1 MKLSKQLKTDL
12 AKAFQCAMEV
22 CILDMKAPLRYI
34 NQYIA
39 EDVSGFG
46 TAADE
51 KVQSRADFK
60 KMILDARRQAKGM
73 PFKARITTPCR
84 PKFIDETTAQFRD
97 EMVVDIGDKKN
108 KHSIQLWFSTLFKYR
123 HNKWQMVMF
132 HGSMPDLGSS
142 SADTF
147 HVAEAEKKLKELEQ
161 VVAERTADLQ
171 KKSRELEIEAALE
184 RVRTVAMSMMKED
197 DLLNITKAQYKE
209 LKKLG
214 FTELRN
220 SLIGVFHDDKNYL
233 RDYDYSDF
241 SGGGIT
247 NIPYHQNAVV
257 DRSLKQMKKA
267 SDAFTEFIVEGKEL
281 KEWKAFRKRNGEYE
295 DKRLKDVKALYYY
308 FYSIEQGSVGIS
320 SFKKIST
327 EQLDILK
334 RFRNVFELAY
344 KRYVDIA
351 TAAAQARE
359 AEIEASLERVRSAA
373 MTMKKSDDLVSICK
387 AMYKELLSLGFDNIR
402 NAQIGIK
409 NDDKQAY
416 LFYVYSDFETIV
428 GGEVAYDNS
437 PIMLRVHKELGGAGD
452 GLFEKEYSPA
462 EMKEWRRFREGLS
475 PFKDEREKTTKSLC
489 WYLYAIGKGN
499 IGIST
504 FNIITKDQI
513 EIVKRFKNVF
523 ELSYQRFHDL
533 QKAEAQARESKIEAA
548 LEKVRSRSLSMHKS
562 NELNEVVTVLFEKLK
577 ELQIPVTAVGIHI
590 FTKGSKDV
598 NVYVC
603 GDIGNGLAINNYILP
618 YFNHPIA
625 DDLND
630 AHEKRLDYF
639 VGSYSKK
646 EKNSFYKYVFEH
658 SALRDLPGE
667 IKNMILQSQ
676 SYSIAMAPVKNA
688 VITVN
693 DFEGKPLS
701 DGNADVVKR
710 FAKVFEQAYI
720 RFLDLQKAEAQAR
733 EAEIELGLERVRAA
747 AMAMRAPSEIG
758 TLIYHLYGELNKLDA
773 LFERC
778 FIMIVNPENQG
789 ITWWMAGMEGLLN
802 ENGFFVPYNQHKTHL
817 LYLQNWKKSTKKW
830 QYLFEG
836 KEKNDWDRFGFGKT
850 ELSKLPEPV
859 KKDMAGVKKI
869 YLSGS
874 SDKFGCLVTGSVA
887 PLSEENQ
894 NIISRFATVFNQ
906 TYTRFLDL
914 QKAVAQAR
922 EAQIEAGLERV
933 RANAMAMQS
942 SEELK
947 TLIGTV
953 FTELTKLDLALTRCI
968 IWVFEPTTNATR
980 WWMANSEEP
989 SNPMSFFIKYHKH
1002 PAYLKFVKEWK
1013 NQNVKFVYDL
1023 RGTDKRKWD
1032 DILFN
1037 ETELK
1042 NLPTVVIDGMKQ
1054 PERVLLSAS
1063 FNNFGGINVASLETL
1078 SDEHFDIL
1086 LRFAKVFDLTYTRFL
1101 DLQKAEAQA
1110 RESQIQLALERVR
1123 ARTMAMQKSEE
1134 LGEAASLLFQQVRSL
1149 GIESYSSGFTV
1160 WENNDGEMV
1169 SWMCNADGS
1178 INPPFRM
1185 PAKEIDW
1192 HRQQY
1197 DSWKKKEVY
1206 IIHDFTGKEMKD
1218 YYKYLRS
1225 FPLLDEAFKKSET
1238 AGVITPARQV
1248 HNAFNFSNGN
1258 LLFITL
1264 HPVSG
1269 SYDIFKR
1276 FAKTFEQTYT
1286 RFLDLQKAEAQAREA
1301 QIETALERVRSRT
1314 MGMQKSDELKEVIRL
1329 VFEQFIHLN
1338 INVGHAGFYIDYKA
1352 HDDMHIWLADPN
1364 IDPFYAIIPYFDTPT
1379 WNSFRDAKARGKNF
1393 FTNLLDF
1400 RTKNKFYKSLFK
1412 LFKIPEE
1419 AKTFYLQCKGL
1430 AVSTVLLDN
1439 VGLYIENFDGT
1450 PYSEEENNLLM
1461 RFGKVFQ
1468 QTYTRFL
1475 DLEKAEA
1482 QAKEAKIEAALER
1495 VRSQA
1500 MGMIESSDLLDIVVT
1515 MRNEFTALGYEAGY
1529 FWHMMWLPDKYEK
1542 AMTSGDGTKI
1552 GMVMELPRHIHG
1564 NIPLLSK
1571 WEKSKKPTVVFA
1583 MDVETA
1589 VDYVHKMITLG
1600 NFQQVD
1606 PQAPTLDD
1614 IRHIGGLTFIMAR
1627 TTHGEIGYSLTD
1639 VVSDPPKENLEVL
1652 TRFAGAFDI
1661 AHRRF
1666 LDLKKTE
1673 AQTREV
1679 QIELALERVRSRTM
1693 AMQKSEE
1700 LAEISTELFKQ
1711 VQSLGVPCW
1720 FCAFNI
1726 NDDNPDSSLEWGSN
1740 GELAFPKYR
1749 TPRVNIFLRYYEAGK
1764 RGETLF
1770 INEIGKDECPA
1781 HYEYLC
1787 TLPGVGEQLL
1797 KMKSDGIPFPSS
1809 QIDHVAFFKYG
1820 YILFITYD
1828 PAPEAYDIFKRFA
1841 NVFEQTYTRFLDLQK
1856 AEAQAKEAQIEAA
1869 LERTRTQSMLMQNSN
1884 ELNNAVS
1891 VFHAQLQ
1898 LLGMDSEFSYLWLP
1912 DEKKSNH
1919 LFWATW
1925 DEMEN
1930 EETVYKN
1937 KSVVYPLDKSE
1948 PSIAACYEAWAS
1960 RNPIHI
1966 NPVPPADVEN
1976 YFATWSELLQDI
1988 EKFKP
1993 EHFSD
1998 GLYYVDAYMMYGCF
2012 GIVIRRTLTEY
2023 EKEVLNRFAKVFEQT
2038 YTRFLDLQKA
2048 EAQARE
2054 AQIEA
2059 ALERVRSRT
2068 MAMQNS
2074 NELQETAA
2082 VLFEEFKKLGTEEIY
2097 QVTIGIY
2104 NEEELLIDF
2113 RVTDWTGSGQL
2124 EQRTFQLDMNEPSL
2138 LQPAN
2143 AAWKE
2148 GKKSAVF
2155 DLTGKKLKAWLN
2167 YRNKISGITMNSRD
2181 TQGRRVISVAYFSK
2195 GHLSLSSPLPLLE
2208 ETIKTLERFASVFD
2222 GTYTRFLDLE
2232 KAEAQ
2237 AREAK
2242 IEAALEKVRSRTLA
2256 MQKSD
2261 ELAET
2266 AAEVFHQLIGL
2277 GIDPNRLYIGIV
2289 NGDTKDMEMWAT
2301 DEDGTGIGKKF
2312 NFNAF
2317 DNDSVKKLYDGWT
2330 AKLKSISVD
2339 MQGKELE
2346 AYFHY
2351 LQSLQIPI
2359 NHGIKQKRRV
2369 QSVAYFDKGF
2379 IGMASPDD
2387 QSVQNIQLLERFAA
2401 VFNLTFTR
2409 FSDLKIAEAQAREAQ
2424 IEASLE
2430 RMRSA
2435 AMSIRKSEELIW
2447 VAESLYKELKGLGIS
2462 NIRNAQIVIKLDD
2475 QENYL
2480 VCIFSDIISEVFN
2493 ESRYETSP
2501 ITQQMYDELESSNEA
2516 LYQRVLT
2523 GNEFELWMDWR
2534 KNAGAKIE
2542 PRLLEARTV
2551 SFCLY
2556 SIGEGHLGISAYN
2569 NISDEQLSVLKRF
2582 RNVFELSYRR
2592 FMDVAK
2598 SEEQALKLQLEKERL
2613 ENTISELQAT
2623 QKQLI
2628 QSEKMAS
2635 LGELTAGI
2643 AHEIQNPLNFVNN
2656 FSDVSKELL
2665 DEMKE
2670 AMEKGDSEEAKE
2682 IMQDVIANLE
2692 KINHHDK

>member
-1 MKLSKQLKTDL
+1 MIVVNDFAGNVLSQD
-12 AKAFQCAMEV
+12 
-22 CILDMKAPLRYI
+22 
-34 NQYIA
+34 
-39 EDVSGFG
+39 
-46 TAADE
+46 
-51 KVQSRADFK
+51 
-60 KMILDARRQAKGM
+60 
-73 PFKARITTPCR
+73 
-84 PKFIDETTAQFRD
+84 
-97 EMVVDIGDKKN
+97 
-108 KHSIQLWFSTLFKYR
+108 
-123 HNKWQMVMF
+123 
-132 HGSMPDLGSS
+132 
-142 SADTF
+142 
-147 HVAEAEKKLKELEQ
+147 
-161 VVAERTADLQ
+161 
-171 KKSRELEIEAALE
+171 
-184 RVRTVAMSMMKED
+184 
-197 DLLNITKAQYKE
+197 NI
-209 LKKLG
+209 
-214 FTELRN
+214 
-220 SLIGVFHDDKNYL
+220 
-233 RDYDYSDF
+233 
-241 SGGGIT
+241 
-247 NIPYHQNAVV
+247 
-257 DRSLKQMKKA
+257 
-267 SDAFTEFIVEGKEL
+267 
-281 KEWKAFRKRNGEYE
+281 
-295 DKRLKDVKALYYY
+295 
-308 FYSIEQGSVGIS
+308 
-320 SFKKIST
+320 
-327 EQLDILK
+327 DILK
-334 RFRNVFELAY
+334 RF
-344 KRYVDIA
+344 
-351 TAAAQARE
+351 
-359 AEIEASLERVRSAA
+359 S
-373 MTMKKSDDLVSICK
+373 
-387 AMYKELLSLGFDNIR
+387 
-402 NAQIGIK
+402 
-409 NDDKQAY
+409 
-416 LFYVYSDFETIV
+416 
-428 GGEVAYDNS
+428 
-437 PIMLRVHKELGGAGD
+437 
-452 GLFEKEYSPA
+452 
-462 EMKEWRRFREGLS
+462 
-475 PFKDEREKTTKSLC
+475 
-489 WYLYAIGKGN
+489 
-499 IGIST
+499 
-504 FNIITKDQI
+504 
-513 EIVKRFKNVF
+513 
-523 ELSYQRFHDL
+523 
-533 QKAEAQARESKIEAA
+533 
-548 LEKVRSRSLSMHKS
+548 
-562 NELNEVVTVLFEKLK
+562 
-577 ELQIPVTAVGIHI
+577 
-590 FTKGSKDV
+590 
-598 NVYVC
+598 
-603 GDIGNGLAINNYILP
+603 
-618 YFNHPIA
+618 
-625 DDLND
+625 
-630 AHEKRLDYF
+630 
-639 VGSYSKK
+639 
-646 EKNSFYKYVFEH
+646 
-658 SALRDLPGE
+658 
-667 IKNMILQSQ
+667 
-676 SYSIAMAPVKNA
+676 
-688 VITVN
+688 
-693 DFEGKPLS
+693 
-701 DGNADVVKR
+701 
-710 FAKVFEQAYI
+710 KVFEQSYV

-733 EAEIELGLERVRAA
+733 EAQIEAALERVRSR
-747 AMAMRAPSEIG
+747 AMAMHTSN
-758 TLIYHLYGELNKLDA
+758 ELKEVA
-773 LFERC
+773 KEMR
-778 FIMIVNPENQG
+778 NQ
-789 ITWWMAGMEGLLN
+789 L
-802 ENGFFVPYNQHKTHL
+802 HL
-817 LYLQNWKKSTKKW
+817 LGQKELETCAIHLWDESTG
-830 QYLFEG
+830 QFEAWAALRSPDNTG
-836 KEKNDWDRFGFGKT
+836 KIIESESNFKIKGIKILEENFQHYHDG
-850 ELSKLPEPV
+850 
-859 KKDMAGVKKI
+859 KKDYVLINDVAKARQFFEALKPVDPKAYAFLSPTIKNKKPRDI
-869 YLSGS
+869 SAYW
-874 SDKFGCLVTGSVA
+874 SVA
-887 PLSEENQ
+887 DFIGGSLVMVTMNPPEEN
-894 NIISRFATVFNQ
+894 SRALLRRFADVFGLA
-906 TYTRFLDL
+906 YRRF
-914 QKAVAQAR
+914 
-922 EAQIEAGLERV
+922 
-933 RANAMAMQS
+933 S
-942 SEELK
+942 
-947 TLIGTV
+947 
-953 FTELTKLDLALTRCI
+953 
-968 IWVFEPTTNATR
+968 
-980 WWMANSEEP
+980 
-989 SNPMSFFIKYHKH
+989 
-1002 PAYLKFVKEWK
+1002 
-1013 NQNVKFVYDL
+1013 
-1023 RGTDKRKWD
+1023 
-1032 DILFN
+1032 
-1037 ETELK
+1037 
-1042 NLPTVVIDGMKQ
+1042 
-1054 PERVLLSAS
+1054 
-1063 FNNFGGINVASLETL
+1063 
-1078 SDEHFDIL
+1078 
-1086 LRFAKVFDLTYTRFL
+1086 

-1110 RESQIQLALERVR
+1110 REAQIQLALERVR
-1123 ARTMAMQKSEE
+1123 ARTMAMQKSDE

-1149 GIESYSSGFTV
+1149 GIESYSTGFTV

-1197 DSWKKKEVY
+1197 DSWKKKEDY

-1264 HPVSG
+1264 HTVSG

-1276 FAKTFEQTYT
+1276 FAKTFDQTYT
-1286 RFLDLQKAEAQAREA
+1286 RFLDLQKAEAQAREVQIQLALERVRARTMAMQKQNDLFDVVNVFGEQLIMLGLKVDYVSIMYGKISKSRDWNLWGCVPGLEYSSQNNLIPYKKTAYFTRTAENIVAFERTGNPIQVKTFTKKEKDDFLDHYFSFAEPLPDDFKKHLYDAPGSGIVDAFLNEVTVSICRYDIGTYTEVELDIFKRFSNEFRQSYIRFLDLQKAEAQAREA
-1301 QIETALERVRSRT
+1301 QIEAALERVRSRS
-1314 MGMQKSDELKEVIRL
+1314 MAMHKSAELKEVIRL

-1379 WNSFRDAKARGKNF
+1379 WNSFRAAKAHGKSF

-1400 RTKNKFYKSLFK
+1400 KTKNKFYKSLFK
-1412 LFKIPEE
+1412 LFRIPEE
-1419 AKTFYLQCKGL
+1419 AKTFYLKCKGL
-1430 AVSTVLLDN
+1430 AVSTVLLDS
-1439 VGLYIENFDGT
+1439 VGLYIENFDGL
-1450 PYSEEENNLLM
+1450 PYTEEENILLM

-1515 MRNEFTALGYEAGY
+1515 MRNEFTRLGYEAGY

-1552 GMVMELPRHIHG
+1552 GMVMELPRYIHG
-1564 NIPLLSK
+1564 NIPLLAK

-1627 TTHGEIGYSLTD
+1627 TTHGEIGYSLTG
-1639 VVSDPPKENLEVL
+1639 VVNDPPKENLEVL

-1856 AEAQAKEAQIEAA
+1856 AEEQAKEAQIEAA

-2104 NEEELLIDF
+2104 NEEEQLIDF

-2155 DLTGKKLKAWLN
+2155 DLTGKKLKAWLT

-2181 TQGRRVISVAYFSK
+2181 TNGRRVISVAYFSK

-2242 IEAALEKVRSRTLA
+2242 IEVALEKVRSRTLA

-2346 AYFHY
+2346 TYFHY

-2359 NHGIKQKRRV
+2359 SHGIKQKRRV

-2501 ITQQMYDELESSNEA
+2501 ITQQMYNELESSNEA
-2516 LYQRVLT
+2516 LYQKELT

-2598 SEEQALKLQLEKERL
+2598 SEEQALKLRLEKERL
-2613 ENTISELQAT
+2613 ENTLTELQAT

-2670 AMEKGDSEEAKE
+2670 AMEKGDSDEAKE

-2692 KINHHDK
+2692 KINHHGKRADGIVKGMLQHSRTSTGQKEMTDINALADEYLRLSFHGLRAKDKSFNAKFETDFDPSLPKISVVPQEIGRVILNLINNAFYAVSERKKLNEPGYEPTVIVSTRKEKEKIEIKVKDNGTGVPKNVVDKIFQPFFTTKPTGSGTGLGLSLSYDIIKSHAGDLNVKTIEGEGSEFIIQLPR

>member
-60 KMILDARRQAKGM
+60 KMVLDARRQAKGM
-73 PFKARITTPCR
+73 LFKARITTAYR

-97 EMVVDIGDKKN
+97 EMVVEIGDKKN
-108 KHSIQLWFSTLFKYR
+108 KHSIHLWFSTLFKYR
-123 HNKWQMVMF
+123 HNKWQMLMF

-184 RVRTVAMSMMKED
+184 RVRSRSLAVHASTEFNEVIKVVFKNLK
-197 DLLNITKAQYKE
+197 DLGMEAGSVSINTFIK
-209 LKKLG
+209 
-214 FTELRN
+214 N
-220 SLIGVFHDDKNYL
+220 SNDTQVYISDGNHVINYL
-233 RDYDYSDF
+233 LPYFENPISKDRINAKAKQLEFF
-241 SGGGIT
+241 SKTYNKKEKDSFYKILLT
-247 NIPYHQNAVV
+247 N
-257 DRSLKQMKKA
+257 SGLKNVP
-267 SDAFTEFIVEGKEL
+267 DEI
-281 KEWKAFRKRNGEYE
+281 
-295 DKRLKDVKALYYY
+295 
-308 FYSIEQGSVGIS
+308 
-320 SFKKIST
+320 KKIIRRSSLYT
-327 EQLDILK
+327 MSYAVARHSMIVVNDFAGNVLSQDNIDILK
-334 RFRNVFELAY
+334 RF
-344 KRYVDIA
+344 
-351 TAAAQARE
+351 
-359 AEIEASLERVRSAA
+359 S
-373 MTMKKSDDLVSICK
+373 
-387 AMYKELLSLGFDNIR
+387 
-402 NAQIGIK
+402 
-409 NDDKQAY
+409 
-416 LFYVYSDFETIV
+416 
-428 GGEVAYDNS
+428 
-437 PIMLRVHKELGGAGD
+437 
-452 GLFEKEYSPA
+452 
-462 EMKEWRRFREGLS
+462 
-475 PFKDEREKTTKSLC
+475 
-489 WYLYAIGKGN
+489 
-499 IGIST
+499 
-504 FNIITKDQI
+504 
-513 EIVKRFKNVF
+513 
-523 ELSYQRFHDL
+523 
-533 QKAEAQARESKIEAA
+533 
-548 LEKVRSRSLSMHKS
+548 
-562 NELNEVVTVLFEKLK
+562 
-577 ELQIPVTAVGIHI
+577 
-590 FTKGSKDV
+590 
-598 NVYVC
+598 
-603 GDIGNGLAINNYILP
+603 
-618 YFNHPIA
+618 
-625 DDLND
+625 
-630 AHEKRLDYF
+630 
-639 VGSYSKK
+639 
-646 EKNSFYKYVFEH
+646 
-658 SALRDLPGE
+658 
-667 IKNMILQSQ
+667 
-676 SYSIAMAPVKNA
+676 
-688 VITVN
+688 
-693 DFEGKPLS
+693 
-701 DGNADVVKR
+701 
-710 FAKVFEQAYI
+710 KVFEQSYV

-733 EAEIELGLERVRAA
+733 EAQIEAALERVRSR
-747 AMAMRAPSEIG
+747 AMAMHTSN
-758 TLIYHLYGELNKLDA
+758 ELKEVA
-773 LFERC
+773 KEMR
-778 FIMIVNPENQG
+778 NQ
-789 ITWWMAGMEGLLN
+789 L
-802 ENGFFVPYNQHKTHL
+802 HL
-817 LYLQNWKKSTKKW
+817 LGQKELETCAIHLWDESTG
-830 QYLFEG
+830 QFEAWAALRSPDNTG
-836 KEKNDWDRFGFGKT
+836 KIIESESNFKIKGIKILEENFQHYHDG
-850 ELSKLPEPV
+850 
-859 KKDMAGVKKI
+859 KKDYVLINDVAKARQFFEALKPVDPKAYAFLSPTIKNKKPRDI
-869 YLSGS
+869 SAYW
-874 SDKFGCLVTGSVA
+874 SVA
-887 PLSEENQ
+887 DFIGGSLVMVTMNPPEEN
-894 NIISRFATVFNQ
+894 SRALLRRFADVFGLA
-906 TYTRFLDL
+906 YRRF
-914 QKAVAQAR
+914 
-922 EAQIEAGLERV
+922 
-933 RANAMAMQS
+933 S
-942 SEELK
+942 
-947 TLIGTV
+947 
-953 FTELTKLDLALTRCI
+953 
-968 IWVFEPTTNATR
+968 
-980 WWMANSEEP
+980 
-989 SNPMSFFIKYHKH
+989 
-1002 PAYLKFVKEWK
+1002 
-1013 NQNVKFVYDL
+1013 
-1023 RGTDKRKWD
+1023 
-1032 DILFN
+1032 
-1037 ETELK
+1037 
-1042 NLPTVVIDGMKQ
+1042 
-1054 PERVLLSAS
+1054 
-1063 FNNFGGINVASLETL
+1063 
-1078 SDEHFDIL
+1078 
-1086 LRFAKVFDLTYTRFL
+1086 

-1110 RESQIQLALERVR
+1110 REAQIQLALERVR
-1123 ARTMAMQKSEE
+1123 ARTMAMQKSDE

-1149 GIESYSSGFTV
+1149 GIESYSTGFTV

-1197 DSWKKKEVY
+1197 DSWKKKEDY

-1248 HNAFNFSNGN
+1248 HNTFNFSNGN

-1276 FAKTFEQTYT
+1276 FAKTFDQTYT

-1301 QIETALERVRSRT
+1301 QIEAALERVRSRS
-1314 MGMQKSDELKEVIRL
+1314 MAMHKSDELKEVIRL

-1627 TTHGEIGYSLTD
+1627 TTHGEIGYSLTG

-1856 AEAQAKEAQIEAA
+1856 AEEQAKEAQIEAA

-1925 DEMEN
+1925 DEIEN

-2104 NEEELLIDF
+2104 NEEEQLIDF

-2155 DLTGKKLKAWLN
+2155 DLTGKKLETWLN

-2181 TQGRRVISVAYFSK
+2181 THGRRVISVAYFSK

-2346 AYFHY
+2346 SYFHY

-2359 NHGIKQKRRV
+2359 SHGIKQKRRV

-2430 RMRSA
+2430 RMRSV

-2501 ITQQMYDELESSNEA
+2501 ITQQMYNELESSNEA
-2516 LYQRVLT
+2516 LYQRELT

-2569 NISDEQLSVLKRF
+2569 NILDEQLRVLKRF

-2613 ENTISELQAT
+2613 ENTISELQNT

-2656 FSDVSKELL
+2656 FSEVSKELL
-2665 DEMKE
+2665 DEMMV
-2670 AMEKGDSEEAKE
+2670 AMEKGDTADAKE
-2682 IMQDVIANLE
+2682 IMSDVIQNLE
-2692 KINHHDK
+2692 KINHHGKRADAIVKGMLQHSRTNTGQKEMTDINALCDEYLRLSYHGLRAKDKSFNAKFETDFDTSLPKINVVPQEMGRVILNLINNAFYAVSERKKLNEPGYEPTVIVSTRKENEKVEIKVKDNGTGIPQKVIDKIFQPFFTTKPTGSGTGLGLSLSYDIVTKGHGGELSVRTPSEKVETKEGGGSEFVIFLPAQ